1 MSKALSLYFRV
12 ARSFEPAG
20 ILAHRYG
27 VSTETIRKWR
37 KRGAVPRISCLETN
51 RRRAAV
57 VWAFIDVLHAASML
71 LGHRHERLCT
81 VGNSLALRRLAIW
94 AECEGESAP
103 YGEVPSGAAASAR
116 V

>member
-1 MSKALSLYFRV
+1 MSKALSLDFRDRPFVRGRGYSGPPLWRVHRDHPQV
-12 ARSFEPAG
+12 AQARRSPPRKLPGNQQKKSG
-20 ILAHRYG
+20 I
-27 VSTETIRKWR
+27 
-37 KRGAVPRISCLETN
+37 
-51 RRRAAV
+51 